1 MNIKTTKRRRKKLKR
16 ERKNMLRLIME
27 NGAYTLD
34 DFLNRI
40 CLVINFFGLEAFID
54 IRHLGYNFRKTIQ
67 EFCCGEQNRI
77 NRHTHEKKRQERK
90 KFTETVTIYSLPQN
104 QYTFART

>member
-1 MNIKTTKRRRKKLKR
+1 
-16 ERKNMLRLIME
+16 MLRLIME

-54 IRHLGYNFRKTIQ
+54 IRHLGYNFRKPIQ

-77 NRHTHEKKRQERK
+77 NRQTKKKTPRK
-90 KFTETVTIYSLPQN
+90 NEIH
-104 QYTFART
+104 